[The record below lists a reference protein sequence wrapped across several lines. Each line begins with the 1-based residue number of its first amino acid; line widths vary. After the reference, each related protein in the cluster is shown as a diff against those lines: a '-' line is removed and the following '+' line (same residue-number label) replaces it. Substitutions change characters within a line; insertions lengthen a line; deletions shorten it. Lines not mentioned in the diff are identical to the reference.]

1 MQKISIR
8 TGNTKDSVKR
18 AIAAINRWGK
28 KGNIT
33 ACINYDASKINP
45 NNPKTYPLQ
54 IQTGDVRFY
63 ITDVSAGYRGIGPI
77 GNIEILKA
85 VDIHVNDQEIFYC

>member
-28 KGNIT
+28 K
-33 ACINYDASKINP
+33 
-45 NNPKTYPLQ
+45 
-54 IQTGDVRFY
+54 
-63 ITDVSAGYRGIGPI
+63 
-77 GNIEILKA
+77 EILQLVLIMMQVK
-85 VDIHVNDQEIFYC
+85 